1 MIGDNYLIAILIAL
15 ILQIKMKHLSVV
27 SFWLAGNFGDQLT
40 TIYGLSK
47 GHVEMNLLFQYA
59 DINIYQLFVI
69 KWTVVL
75 ILAVLTQLDWRNC
88 YFYKVVKLSSYLV
101 WLAVIWNLYH
111 IFIVGA

>member
-1 MIGDNYLIAILIAL
+1 
-15 ILQIKMKHLSVV
+15 MKHTSTLL
-27 SFWLAGNFGDQLT
+27 FWLFGNLGDQFS

-101 WLAVIWNLYH
+101 WLAVIWNLYR